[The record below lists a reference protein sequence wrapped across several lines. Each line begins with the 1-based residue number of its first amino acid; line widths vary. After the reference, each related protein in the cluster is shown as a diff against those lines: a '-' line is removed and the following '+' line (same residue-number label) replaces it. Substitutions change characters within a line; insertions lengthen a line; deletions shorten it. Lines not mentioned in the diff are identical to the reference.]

1 MRIAV
6 FTDTFEPEIN
16 GVTKTLQ
23 KMRLAMEARGIEYL
37 FFVPGEGPFE
47 SETSR
52 TASFASFRFF
62 AYPQCRIA
70 LPDYG
75 AVKRRLDAF
84 KPDIIHLTTPFSI
97 GLCGARYAREQGIPH
112 TATYHTDFPE
122 YLDHYGLGILKK
134 GAWQFF
140 KWFHDSSDINF
151 APSEQTRLKM
161 ETMGIPRLALWKR
174 GIETERF
181 NPRFR
186 DGDLRLG
193 WTNGNGDIPCLVHVG
208 RLAREKELDVLMDAV
223 DILNAKEVPFRLVF
237 VGDGPMRAQLEARAA
252 SNVRFSGYRT
262 GADLSR
268 HYASG
273 DLFCFTSGTETYGNV
288 LLEAMASGLPAV
300 SVREGGAS
308 ENVIDGVNSLVFK
321 RGSGAD
327 MAEKIERL
335 LRDVSLRERLAAG
348 ALRHV
353 QNKDWTSVF
362 DDLFK
367 RYERLTEQAKDG
379 KDRRVS

>member
-6 FTDTFEPEIN
+6 FTDTFQPEIN
-16 GVTKTLQ
+16 GVTKTLE
-23 KMRLAMEARGIEYL
+23 KMRLAMEERGIEYL
-37 FFVPGEGPFE
+37 FFVPGEGSLKTGAPG
-47 SETSR
+47 
-52 TASFASFRFF
+52 TASFSSFRFF

-75 AVKRRLDAF
+75 VVKRRLDVF
-84 KPDIIHLTTPFSI
+84 KPDIIHLTTPFPI
-97 GLCGARYAREQGIPH
+97 GLCGMRYAREQAVPH

-134 GAWQFF
+134 GAWQYF
-140 KWFHDSSDINF
+140 KWFHESSDINF

-161 ETMGIPRLALWKR
+161 EAMGIRRLALWKR

-181 NPRFR
+181 HPRFR
-186 DGDLRLG
+186 DETLRFE

-223 DILNAKEVPFRLVF
+223 EILNAREVPFQLVL

-262 GADLSR
+262 GTDLSR

-288 LLEAMASGLPAV
+288 LLEAMASGLPTV

-308 ENVIDGVNSLVFK
+308 ENVVDGVNSLVFK

-327 MAEKIERL
+327 MADRIERL
-335 LRDVSLRERLAAG
+335 LADAALRDRLAEG

-353 QNKDWTSVF
+353 RNKDWTSVF
-362 DDLFK
+362 DDLFQ
-367 RYERLTEQAKDG
+367 RYGRLMDRAGGERDQKA
-379 KDRRVS
+379 S